1 MMEGILCREAAEG
14 AKREGHE
21 GLAGRRMVGGRRRTA
36 QGPQVGILS
45 GGREKPSTARES
57 QLDYRGVVCAALS
70 PDCKTVVSQNDFQ
83 FILMAPF
90 PPFPRRDGMW
100 IAHRLRFDSLATCR
114 SLIPAPCPCR
124 TLHVRKAAHISRPR
138 RTTPT
143 ILRV

>member
-1 MMEGILCREAAEG
+1 MIWMQSKDSPTGRTSQLFRMKEPSKTFVFEPAYDMSDSLGNPPATRVFLDGILKRISPVSSRWAA
-14 AKREGHE
+14 R
-21 GLAGRRMVGGRRRTA
+21 
-36 QGPQVGILS
+36 
-45 GGREKPSTARES
+45 
-57 QLDYRGVVCAALS
+57 
-70 PDCKTVVSQNDFQ
+70 KTVVSQHDFQ

-100 IAHRLRFDSLATCR
+100 IAHRLGFDSLATCQ